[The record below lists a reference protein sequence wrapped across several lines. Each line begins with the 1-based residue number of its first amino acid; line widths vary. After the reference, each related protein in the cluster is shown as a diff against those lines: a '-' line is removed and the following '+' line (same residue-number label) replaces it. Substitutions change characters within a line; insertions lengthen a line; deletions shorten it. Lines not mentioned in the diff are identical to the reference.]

1 MREARWS
8 ERRFAIV
15 FAFAFTAAAA
25 AACDQGP
32 QDDERPAGP
41 PVRVVATN
49 FEGGRTI
56 PANGSVQLAFDRVLH
71 PSTVNRQG
79 VIVLEVSGRA
89 VTNPVVTYD
98 PVTRVVSLSAP
109 DPRGSR
115 WLVPGQP
122 YLVFLTHP
130 EDPDSPGGL
139 RALDG
144 ATVERTATRR
154 FAFFAGPEEVDERA
168 RGFDPRVEFCR
179 DVLPI
184 FRARCG
190 SSNCHGSPD
199 PQRGT
204 RPRMSLVLDT
214 PLGISNTAL
223 RRASQESN
231 TGSRAGLGGPP
242 ARVFGVDM
250 PIVDPGNPATSW
262 LLYKLMLAAPAAD
275 DPSRPELTCGEA
287 AAQPVVIG
295 TPLARFAPLSADE
308 RARFANHVMGSPMP
322 YPEQPGADDR
332 SRNLT
337 FEQLERIRSWIS
349 QGAEVTECGGCL

>member
-1 MREARWS
+1 MREARW
-8 ERRFAIV
+8 RRPAFVLIPLAI
-15 FAFAFTAAAA
+15 ASAA
-25 AACDQGP
+25 AACDQGA
-32 QDDERPAGP
+32 QDDERVAGP
-41 PVRVVATN
+41 PIRVVATN

-56 PANGSVQLAFDRVLH
+56 PANGSVQVALDRVLH

-89 VTNPVVTYD
+89 VTNPVVSYD
-98 PVTRVVSLSAP
+98 PVTRVVSLSGP

-122 YLVFLTHP
+122 YLLFLTHP
-130 EDPDSPGGL
+130 ADPDSPGGL

-144 ATVERTATRR
+144 ATVDRTATRR
-154 FAFFAGPEEVDERA
+154 FAFFAGPEEVDPRA

-190 SSNCHGSPD
+190 SSHCHGSPD
-199 PQRGT
+199 PAGGA
-204 RPRMSLVLDT
+204 RPRMSLVLDN
-214 PLGISNTAL
+214 PVAISNTAL
-223 RRASQESN
+223 RRVAQESN

-262 LLYKLMLAAPAAD
+262 LMYKLMLAAPPAEA
-275 DPSRPELTCGEA
+275 STRPEPTCGEG

-295 TPLARFAPLSADE
+295 APLARFAPLAADE
-308 RARFANHVMGSPMP
+308 RARFADHVMGSPMP
-322 YPEQPGADDR
+322 YPDQPGADDR
-332 SRNLT
+332 SENLS
-337 FEQLERIRSWIS
+337 FEQLERIRTWIS
-349 QGAEVTECGGCL
+349 QGAEVTECGGCP